1 MVAMTSG
8 GSIMAT
14 CPKCHTWGATWK
26 HCKACDT
33 FWCANCK
40 LKEGVN
46 IMNKCPYCDVVGQ
59 VETKEPR

>member
-1 MVAMTSG
+1 
-8 GSIMAT
+8 MAT

-46 IMNKCPYCDVVGQ
+46 IMNKCPYCGVVGQ